1 MSIKKGALKPLFL
14 ISVHSVTNPSKQKI
28 VFAGLIIVQNL
39 AQSVVFC
46 GSHDRI
52 VTKRT
57 DESQEIIRASV
68 SGSANMRC
76 VYPACTDYIGCR
88 GNSAG
93 TTGQSKD
100 HKQSKQN
107 IFHSCSLSIFNSTLV
122 HIHHKI
128 KNDNHKKERC
138 YYRSLTLLFV
148 YFQKAVHAE
157 YIFPCP
163 SARSFS

>member
-14 ISVHSVTNPSKQKI
+14 ISVHSVTNPSKQEI
-28 VFAGLIIVQNL
+28 VLSGLIIIQHF

-52 VTKRT
+52 VAKRT
-57 DESQEIIRASV
+57 DESQEIIRAGV

-93 TTGQSKD
+93 TTGQSED
-100 HKQSKQN
+100 HKQSKQK
-107 IFHSCSLSIFNSTLV
+107 FSHYCSFPIFNSALV
-122 HIHHKI
+122 YIHHKI
-128 KNDNHKKERC
+128 KNDNHKKERY